1 MGIFRKLAFWKKR
14 ELPDLPEDLPP
25 LQGPTEF
32 PQYDER
38 PSFPQ
43 DNFSQSRNYTPPPQF
58 DESIRQDSTNSQFQV
73 ISSKLDVLN
82 AKLEVLNERLS
93 NLEKNLNDAKVRW

>member
-1 MGIFRKLAFWKKR
+1 MGVLRKLAFWKKK
-14 ELPDLPEDLPP
+14 ELPDLPEELSP

-38 PSFPQ
+38 PFPQ
-43 DNFSQSRNYTPPPQF
+43 DNFQQSRRYTPPPQF
-58 DESIRQDSTNSQFQV
+58 DEPIRQDSSNSQFQI

-82 AKLEVLNERLS
+82 AKIEVLSERIS
-93 NLEKNLNDAKVRW
+93 NLDKRLNEPRTKW